1 MEELEH
7 IFLTSVHTILALQ
20 NGSNLLSPCSDRS
33 SESETKPSMPKMR
46 LLEAQLELERLQE
59 ENRELTSKLDHVSRN
74 YSNLKA
80 QLLLAMQKQAHQAHL
95 GEQEVKNKS
104 SLIKS
109 AQHFMDLRPMDVNGP
124 GVTDEKMTLDASIS
138 PTDMDALS
146 KESNHYITPRKYH
159 QAHVDD
165 EDDNIDDGVSQRWG
179 LHGSSPSGFKKAM
192 DGQPEPPFRK
202 ARVSVRARSEAPLIS
217 DGCQWRKYGQKMAKG
232 NPCPRA
238 YYRCTMASGCPVR
251 KQVQRCSE
259 DRSILITTYEGNHN
273 HPLPPAAATMANTT
287 SAAAKM
293 LLSGSTTCKEGPP
306 SYCSTMQFPSSI
318 PFTSTMATLSA
329 TAPFPTITLDLTG
342 TPKSH
347 LQTLTSSTQQFP
359 PSLPTLP
366 FPLHG
371 HPQHQG
377 LGFGYA
383 KYSTSTDDNSS
394 HHPKLS
400 STSGMLRGQR
410 QASLIET
417 VTAAIAS
424 DPKFTAALAA
434 AVSTVIGAP
443 QSGAGGSNGGNENPS
458 IAGIKPVLQGTP
470 QLPHPCT
477 TFSTN
482 S

>member
-1 MEELEH
+1 MDSKGTQELT
-7 IFLTSVHTILALQ
+7 LMPSGDGDVRGQTSSVSNRHAGNSVVPAWLKPPIRELDFFSTSHRDSSDDDGDGRDIKMSNGRSTPLSNPI

-33 SESETKPSMPKMR
+33 SESEAKPGMPKMR
-46 LLEAQLELERLQE
+46 LLEAQLELERLHE

-159 QAHVDD
+159 QAHFDD

-202 ARVSVRARSEAPLIS
+202 ARVSVRARSDAPL
-217 DGCQWRKYGQKMAKG
+217 
-232 NPCPRA
+232 
-238 YYRCTMASGCPVR
+238 
-251 KQVQRCSE
+251 
-259 DRSILITTYEGNHN
+259 
-273 HPLPPAAATMANTT
+273 
-287 SAAAKM
+287 
-293 LLSGSTTCKEGPP
+293 
-306 SYCSTMQFPSSI
+306 
-318 PFTSTMATLSA
+318 
-329 TAPFPTITLDLTG
+329 
-342 TPKSH
+342 
-347 LQTLTSSTQQFP
+347 TLTSSTQQFP

-377 LGFGYA
+377 LGFGHA
-383 KYSTSTDDNSS
+383 MYSTSTDDNSS
-394 HHPKLS
+394 HHPKLP